1 MVCLPDTRSNSQ
13 NFFPFGNPPY
23 AKKSKR
29 ESLYFDQFPGPFESA
44 DFLKFVYS
52 IKGINNTKVEIK
64 SFICLQ
70 VFITYNNL
78 CLQQY
83 KSRSQINSNR

>member
-1 MVCLPDTRSNSQ
+1 MPDTRSNSQ

-23 AKKSKR
+23 AKKVKEIAYILTSFQALLKVR
-29 ESLYFDQFPGPFESA
+29 I
-44 DFLKFVYS
+44 FLKFVYS
-52 IKGINNTKVEIK
+52 IKGINNTNVEIK

-70 VFITYNNL
+70 VFITYYNL

>member
-1 MVCLPDTRSNSQ
+1 M
-13 NFFPFGNPPY
+13 
-23 AKKSKR
+23 
-29 ESLYFDQFPGPFESA
+29 
-44 DFLKFVYS
+44 
-52 IKGINNTKVEIK
+52 KGINNTKVEIK
-64 SFICLQ
+64 SFICLE